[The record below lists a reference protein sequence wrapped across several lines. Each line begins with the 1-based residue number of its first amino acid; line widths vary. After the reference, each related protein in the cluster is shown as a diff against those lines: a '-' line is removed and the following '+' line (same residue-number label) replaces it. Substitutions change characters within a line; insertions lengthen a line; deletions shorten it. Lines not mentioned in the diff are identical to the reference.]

1 MRSTTL
7 EVKERFEIG
16 LYDRSP
22 KILVQ
27 VITLAAPTAAP
38 NLVQIRSLRSSG
50 QMGEIYRNFYLFI
63 YLL

>member
-38 NLVQIRSLRSSG
+38 NLVQIRRCRASG
-50 QMGEIYRNFYLFI
+50 QISEI
-63 YLL
+63 